1 MKDPIHRR
9 ARRSRTAEKIKRIL
23 AGVESSFFDVMR
35 RHPKEGDR
43 SFYWSYCYSNSEF
56 KDMTI
61 KIMLHAKTPQHLI
74 YIFDKTGFMVNE
86 HGYKRLSKEE
96 KEEIKQANAR
106 YAALEE
112 DGKGEIYKLSDYE
125 DFESTDDPLV
135 NALYVF
141 GNFIERN
148 INSGLYKVDDQR
160 FICSYLIVRAYRIV
174 RAIFRSQRYTTS
186 EEALVL
192 VRSLYEIYCK
202 LCYAIHSKKNAKYLF
217 DSDFGL
223 AFGVYEVLR
232 KDGVF
237 KRNILVHKRTRK
249 TIPRTRSFYE
259 YVSSSP
265 FAEDAGLFSIL
276 YEYLS
281 SFVHSGSRHIFKAW
295 IDGEGFA
302 LTQTED
308 ENFKVFVSL
317 LTCLISSMIM
327 QALLKLRPISK
338 FSKWDISLFCYVTR
352 QILANVGTLDH
363 SEISDLLPMIKA
375 RAAVLPARVLPAK
388 SVM

>member
-1 MKDPIHRR
+1 M
-9 ARRSRTAEKIKRIL
+9 
-23 AGVESSFFDVMR
+23 
-35 RHPKEGDR
+35 
-43 SFYWSYCYSNSEF
+43 FYWSFCYSDSEF

-61 KIMLHAKTPQHLI
+61 KLMLHAKIPQHLI
-74 YIFDKTGFMVNE
+74 YIFDTTGFMVNE
-86 HGYKRLSKEE
+86 RGYKRLSKEE
-96 KEEIKQANAR
+96 KEEIKQANAQ

-112 DGKGEIYKLSDYE
+112 EGKEEVYKLSDYE

-148 INSGLYKVDDQR
+148 INSGLYKVDNQR
-160 FICSYLIVRAYRIV
+160 FMCSYLIVCAYRIV

-232 KDGVF
+232 KDGVL
-237 KRNILVHKRTRK
+237 KRNILVHKKTRK

-265 FAEDAGLFSIL
+265 FAEDNELFSVL

-295 IDGEGFA
+295 IDREGFA

-308 ENFKVFVSL
+308 ENFKVFVSM
-317 LTCLISSMIM
+317 LTCFISSMVM

-352 QILANVGTLDH
+352 QILSNVGTPDH
-363 SEISDLLPMIKA
+363 SEISGLLPMIKA
-375 RAAVLPARVLPAK
+375 RAAILPAK
-388 SVM
+388 VLPTKSVM